1 MTQNT
6 NTKKTK
12 DTMKH
17 KETIQSKTQNTK
29 YKKQLKINYK
39 PQKATK
45 HKTNHKIQHNT
56 MHYTTQYIAKC
67 KNKYKQQIFPVL
79 VNFIVWQKMW

>member
-39 PQKATK
+39 PQ
-45 HKTNHKIQHNT
+45 N
-56 MHYTTQYIAKC
+56 
-67 KNKYKQQIFPVL
+67 
-79 VNFIVWQKMW
+79 